1 MGVVFQ
7 RASCALSAKAMT
19 YAMEH
24 ASVSLHWDT
33 GTADGQGKGQNGRS
47 VCFCDALV
55 FRKRTCE
62 YNHLW
67 FFQRITG
74 HTYFFSNLVLH
85 SYYILVFRKRVH
97 FESLPWAQVFPS
109 TWRLMP
115 VGQAQLEPLG
125 GGARRHR
132 WLQPPLFTAHG
143 VRTTQKMTDGYGQ
156 MERD

>member
-1 MGVVFQ
+1 MLLCPSTEIQ
-7 RASCALSAKAMT
+7 AQLMDRAKVKMAEVCV
-19 YAMEH
+19 
-24 ASVSLHWDT
+24 SVMHWY
-33 GTADGQGKGQNGRS
+33 S
-47 VCFCDALV
+47 VNAHVNTIIYGF
-55 FRKRTCE
+55 FRGLPVT
-62 YNHLW
+62 L
-67 FFQRITG
+67 
-74 HTYFFSNLVLH
+74 YFFSNLVLH